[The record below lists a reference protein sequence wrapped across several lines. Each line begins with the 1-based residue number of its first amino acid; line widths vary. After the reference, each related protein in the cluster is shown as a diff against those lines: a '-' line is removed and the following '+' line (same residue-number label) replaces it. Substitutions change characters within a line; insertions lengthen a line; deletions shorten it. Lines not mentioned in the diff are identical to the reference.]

1 MNKTSTSSSRRA
13 VTLAFAL
20 QGMLLAAILSDL
32 PAIRADLGATDGL
45 LAIMIG
51 LVSVLA
57 AVGSVLAEK
66 IAQKTHSAQALGL
79 GLTILVAGGSAIAA
93 NTGMTFFLAAV
104 ALYGIGVGVVD
115 AAGNMQAAAL
125 QQRYGK
131 VILGGFFA
139 AWSAGAIVGAVLA
152 SAGEA
157 LALGYRWTLV
167 GAVGFVLAIGLV
179 IYPRFLKD
187 GSLPASAPHLDEKIL
202 PWRPIMLIGLA
213 MALFFA
219 IDFGLSNWSALL
231 LHDEL
236 GADTS
241 TAAMGV
247 AAYQIAGLLTRLT
260 VDAWTRRYGAVRVVA
275 VGGGIAVLGLL
286 LTILAPSVPL
296 ALLGLAVVGLGA
308 PVVAPLCFSVAANL
322 AQGQALDA
330 TIARLNLFNYAG
342 TIVGG
347 VVIGTALAL
356 SNARISFVIP
366 LLAAV
371 GLVLL
376 APAFATRHQS
386 ASK

>member
-51 LVSVLA
+51 VVSVLA
-57 AVGSVLAEK
+57 AVGSILAEK
-66 IAQKTHSAQALGL
+66 VAQKTHSAQALGL
-79 GLTILVAGGSAIAA
+79 GLLILIVGGIAIAV
-93 NTGMTFFLAAV
+93 NTGMPFFLTAV
-104 ALYGIGVGVVD
+104 ALYGVGVGVVD

-152 SAGEA
+152 STGEA
-157 LALGYRWTLV
+157 LSLGYRWTLV
-167 GAVGFVLAIGLV
+167 GAVALVTVIGLL
-179 IYPRFLKD
+179 IYPKFLTD
-187 GSLPASAPHLDEKIL
+187 ASLPAASPHLDEKTI
-202 PWRPIMLIGLA
+202 PWQPMMLIGLA

-260 VDAWTRRYGAVRVVA
+260 VDAWTRRFGAAKVVA
-275 VGGGIAVLGLL
+275 TGAGIAVLGLL
-286 LTILAPSVPL
+286 LTILALSVPL

-308 PVVAPLCFSVAANL
+308 PVVAPLCFSAAAHL
-322 AQGQALDA
+322 AQGQALD
-330 TIARLNLFNYAG
+330 TMIARLNLFNYAG

-356 SNARISFVIP
+356 SNARISFIIP

-371 GLVLL
+371 GLIFL
-376 APAFATRHQS
+376 APAFAGKRRLS
-386 ASK
+386 AD